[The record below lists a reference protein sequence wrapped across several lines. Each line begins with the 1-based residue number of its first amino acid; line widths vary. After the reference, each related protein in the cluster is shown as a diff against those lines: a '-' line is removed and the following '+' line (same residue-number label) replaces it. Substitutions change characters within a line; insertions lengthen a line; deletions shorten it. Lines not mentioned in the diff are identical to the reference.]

1 MKNIELLKQR
11 KGAMVKEA
19 RGVTELAETEN
30 RNLTSDEKTAVDKLL
45 TDIRELDEDVTREE
59 RLQTLEM
66 AKNPVAPHGEDRTSE
81 KRAAFFSYLRHGKT
95 GMNPEQRA
103 LVEDTNGLIMMP
115 EDLDSEIYKA
125 TPQYS
130 VIRQIANVRQ
140 TTRDKVARRSI
151 TDVNMAWGKLETG
164 TLVTEATPVI
174 SKDYIYTEDLSGLV
188 KIGRDELMDSDDIL
202 AQVITD
208 AFAQKKAE
216 VEAAAF
222 MNGRGHAYGEPD
234 GVTLDADIITSQ
246 TDLITAD
253 TIVPDDLIN
262 VEYALPAAYKAGASF
277 MLHPTTEGVLRK
289 VKATSNY
296 LWNPNVI
303 GSPAKVFDGYAMN
316 NSSDMI
322 VPAATNTGLS
332 IVALFGNWKAGYTIV
347 DRMGL
352 SIIRLDE
359 LYAESGLIG
368 FLAYFRVGGGVVR
381 PDAFRALDNNT

>member
-45 TDIRELDEDVTREE
+45 ADIRELDEDVTREE

-66 AKNPVAPHGEDRTSE
+66 AKNPVAPHGEDRTAE
-81 KRAAFFSYLRHGKT
+81 KRAAFFNYMRHGKA

-103 LVEDTNGLIMMP
+103 LVEDTNGLLMMP

-151 TDVNMAWGKLETG
+151 TDVSMGWGKLETG

-222 MNGRGHAYGEPD
+222 MNGRGHAFGEPD